1 MSSSLGEIQGH
12 LHEAH
17 EATEAALNYAKAIGD
32 QHLSRAHVK
41 IGAAMQAGLESAE
54 IHEIAGALTEADAKV
69 TELAELLS
77 ATMSRISDLGS
88 L

>member
-1 MSSSLGEIQGH
+1 MSLEQIASL
-12 LHEAH
+12 LHQAH
-17 EATEAALNYAKAIGD
+17 EATEAALNSTKAVGD
-32 QHLSRAHVK
+32 QHLSRAHVATN
-41 IGAAMQAGLESAE
+41 AAMQEGLLNSE
-54 IHEIAGALTEADAKV
+54 IRAIAGALTEADSKV